1 MKIAILL
8 LLAALAPT
16 AQAAEALGRIFYTPE
31 QRAQLDSLRKQ
42 RAIVSQARDEPA
54 PETVTYNG
62 IVRRSDG
69 KTVVWMNQ
77 QPLSDAELRSGQAL
91 AGRIG
96 RDGRLTLQNPQDG
109 NGPKLELKVGQ
120 SATLLS
126 GKVDE
131 SFAQRPAPP
140 AAAKPVP
147 VKPAPAGEPATAT
160 SPGTPAESPRREGDS
175 PQSVRERGSETPGK

>member
-69 KTVVWMNQ
+69 KTVVWMNKRRC
-77 QPLSDAELRSGQAL
+77 PMPNCAAGRPSRAASDAT
-91 AGRIG
+91 AG
-96 RDGRLTLQNPQDG
+96 
-109 NGPKLELKVGQ
+109 
-120 SATLLS
+120 
-126 GKVDE
+126 
-131 SFAQRPAPP
+131 
-140 AAAKPVP
+140 
-147 VKPAPAGEPATAT
+147 
-160 SPGTPAESPRREGDS
+160 
-175 PQSVRERGSETPGK
+175 